1 MLKIHAICK
10 NIDATPHPQEKK
22 NHDLHWTIFIV
33 YICINSNKFIIIVK
47 FLTLTFEKR
56 ELFLSQLSDQKTTKN
71 IQYDSKC
78 KHMINIKY
86 FKNKCNQN

>member
-1 MLKIHAICK
+1 M
-10 NIDATPHPQEKK
+10 
-22 NHDLHWTIFIV
+22 
-33 YICINSNKFIIIVK
+33 
-47 FLTLTFEKR
+47 LTFEKR

-71 IQYDSKC
+71 TQYDSKC